1 MITITVSVDD
11 AEELDGAL
19 RVLRGCF
26 PFRGIDADEDQK
38 GFEEKLVEALGKYQ
52 EMEQGC

>member
-1 MITITVSVDD
+1 MITITVSVDN

-26 PFRGIDADEDQK
+26 PSRGIDADEDPK
-38 GFEEKLVEALGKYQ
+38 GFKEKLIEALHRWSGRKP
-52 EMEQGC
+52 